1 MSCLIVFRSMTQ
13 AQNAAAILRKN
24 GISASLA
31 KPPVSLGR
39 GSCAFGLVIP
49 KHYLPSVLRLLEKTS
64 LKALGIFEST
74 ASGWREAV
82 L

>member
-24 GISASLA
+24 GISATLA
-31 KPPVSLGR
+31 KPPVNLGR
-39 GSCAFGLVIP
+39 GSCAFGLVISGT
-49 KHYLPSVLRLLEKTS
+49 YLPGVLQLGRKTS
-64 LKALGIFEST
+64 LKPLGIYENTS
-74 ASGWREAV
+74 AGWREVV

>member
-24 GISASLA
+24 GISAVPV

-49 KHYLPSVLRLLEKTS
+49 RNYLPGVLQLLAKTS
-64 LKALGIFEST
+64 LKPLGIFENT
-74 ASGWREAV
+74 ANRWREVV

>member
-24 GISASLA
+24 GISAPLV

-39 GSCAFGLVIP
+39 GSCAFGLAISGT
-49 KHYLPSVLRLLEKTS
+49 YLPGVLQLLRKTS
-64 LKALGIFEST
+64 LKPLGIFENT
-74 ASGWREAV
+74 ANRWREV
-82 L
+82 LL

>member
-24 GISASLA
+24 GISATLV

-39 GSCAFGLVIP
+39 GSCAFGLAISGT
-49 KHYLPSVLRLLEKTS
+49 YLPGVLQLLRKTS
-64 LKALGIFEST
+64 LKPLGIFENT
-74 ASGWREAV
+74 ANRWREVV

>member
-1 MSCLIVFRSMTQ
+1 MTQ

-24 GISASLA
+24 GISAPLA

-39 GSCAFGLVIP
+39 GSCAFGLMISGT
-49 KHYLPSVLRLLEKTS
+49 YLPGVLQLLRKTS
-64 LKALGIFEST
+64 LNPLGIFENT
-74 ASGWREAV
+74 ATGWREVV

>member
-13 AQNAAAILRKN
+13 AQSAAAILRKN
-24 GISASLA
+24 GISAALG

-39 GSCAFGLVIP
+39 GSCAFGLMIP
-49 KHYLPSVLRLLEKTS
+49 RQYLPGVLQLLARTS
-64 LKALGIFEST
+64 LTTLGIYEST
-74 ASGWREAV
+74 PDRWREVV